1 MKNWILTHRKII
13 TISAIMFSIL
23 LSIFSTLYIKYY
35 NHSNIEMVELLYYTS
50 QFISAIFVISGV
62 VIAVWQYYLSYVESK
77 RNMDIICVQ
86 KAIDLSEY
94 YKDNIL
100 LYMAPIKYIFEN
112 SGINNIIDKI
122 DRENIKHFDK
132 KELNLFIN

>member
-1 MKNWILTHRKII
+1 
-13 TISAIMFSIL
+13 MFSIL
-23 LSIFSTLYIKYY
+23 LSIFSTLYIKNY